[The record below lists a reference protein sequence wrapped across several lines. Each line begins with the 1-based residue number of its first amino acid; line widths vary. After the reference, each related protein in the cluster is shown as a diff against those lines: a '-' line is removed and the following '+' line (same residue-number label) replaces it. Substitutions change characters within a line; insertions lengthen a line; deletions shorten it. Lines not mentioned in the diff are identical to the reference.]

1 MRWIFYGLLAI
12 TLSSCSAS
20 WHLKKAIKK
29 DPLILRKDT
38 IISYDTI
45 ITPPTEYRDTVVLK
59 QIDTLEI
66 VKDKLKVKV
75 FRSFDTIR
83 VDALCD
89 ADTVVSIVEVP
100 VDRIIYKEKNTL
112 WDRFKNGLLFILSS
126 VVLAKLSMALIDRYL
141 GKR

>member
-1 MRWIFYGLLAI
+1 MKWLTLVASAI
-12 TLSSCSAS
+12 ILSSCSAQ
-20 WHLKKAIKK
+20 WHLKKAVQK
-29 DPLILRKDT
+29 DPLILKKDT